1 MLRKL
6 ILAAGMLAASGAAF
20 AYDGHGR
27 HHGRVIS
34 VEPSVSIS
42 FGNPYHDGFRVQYES
57 GGRHYWTHS
66 PYHPGPVIVVPSHQ
80 VRHVYH
86 HRGWDKHHRGWD
98 KDRWDR
104 HDRRD
109 WRDDRHERRHERRH
123 HWD

>member
-6 ILAAGMLAASGAAF
+6 ILAAGMLAASGTAF

-66 PYHPGPVIVVPSHQ
+66 HSRPGPVIVVPPHQ

-86 HRGWDKHHRGWD
+86 HRGWH

-109 WRDDRHERRHERRH
+109 WRDDRRRDRHERRHERRH